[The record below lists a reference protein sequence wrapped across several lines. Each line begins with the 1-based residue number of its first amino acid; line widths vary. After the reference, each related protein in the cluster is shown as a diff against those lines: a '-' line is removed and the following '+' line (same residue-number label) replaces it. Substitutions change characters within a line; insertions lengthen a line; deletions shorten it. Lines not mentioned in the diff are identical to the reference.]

1 MSELDHNHVD
11 GTHHQQETNNSD
23 NYNQEEP

>member
-23 NYNQEEP
+23 HYNKEEP